1 MKTYSGIFDFAHP
14 ATPVAGYDMVFI
26 PYCTA
31 DVHTG
36 SRDHVYSDPL
46 GITQELHHQGYVNA
60 GAVLDWVY
68 ANYPDPDQ
76 IVVAGSSAGSVGSI
90 FFAYPIMTQYPDAS
104 VVQLG
109 DGYVGIMPSD
119 WPGLEVWGTRVN
131 LPDALQQDMASA
143 TPDVFTTK
151 LYDSSASALPQRLF
165 AQFTSAADAFQIGYY
180 AVAGGD
186 PRLWA
191 DLMNESLNGLNAIGN
206 FRSYVADGVFHTI
219 LPRDRFYTMQVNGVR
234 LRDWFADLIDGE
246 PVENVRCARG
256 TSTCP

>member
-1 MKTYSGIFDFAHP
+1 
-14 ATPVAGYDMVFI
+14 
-26 PYCTA
+26 
-31 DVHTG
+31 
-36 SRDHVYSDPL
+36 
-46 GITQELHHQGYVNA
+46 
-60 GAVLDWVY
+60 VY
-68 ANYPDPDQ
+68 ANYPAPEQ

-119 WPGLEVWGTRVN
+119 WPGLEVWGTRAN

-151 LYDSSASALPQRLF
+151 LYDSSASALPQRMF

-206 FRSYVADGVFHTI
+206 FRSAADGVFTRSCPGSLLHHAGERRSPATG
-219 LPRDRFYTMQVNGVR
+219 LPIDRRRAGRECV
-234 LRDWFADLIDGE
+234 
-246 PVENVRCARG
+246 CARG